1 MADDTN
7 TTTETESTVE
17 NESTEETQA
26 TQETEN
32 EADGPISAEEA
43 ARIRAALAK
52 ANKQSEHWRLKA
64 KEADDAQLSEVEKAK
79 RDAAEATQELAKI
92 QRDNLLKTV
101 ALAEGVPA
109 KWVNRLVGETEEELV
124 ADARAILADLNKP
137 KKPAPDASQGARQ
150 TAKTGGW
157 DAGKAEAQKR
167 FGK

>member
-1 MADDTN
+1 MADGT
-7 TTTETESTVE
+7 TTTETEATDE
-17 NESTEETQA
+17 NAEVTEETQG
-26 TQETEN
+26 TET

-79 RDAAEATQELAKI
+79 RDAAEATQKLAQI
-92 QRDNLLKTV
+92 ERDNLLKTV

-109 KWVNRLVGETEEELV
+109 KWVNRLVGDTEEELV

-137 KKPAPDASQGARQ
+137 KKPEPDPSQGPRQ
-150 TAKTGGW
+150 TAKVSGW
-157 DAGKAEAQKR
+157 DKGKAEARKR

>member
-1 MADDTN
+1 MADE
-7 TTTETESTVE
+7 TTSTDTETAGDT
-17 NESTEETQA
+17 ESTEETQ
-26 TQETEN
+26 ETTETVAA
-32 EADGPISAEEA
+32 EPISAEEA

-150 TAKTGGW
+150 TAKIGGW
-157 DAGKAEAQKR
+157 DAGKAEAAKR
-167 FGK
+167 FGKK

>member
-1 MADDTN
+1 MADGTN
-7 TTTETESTVE
+7 STTETEADGDT
-17 NESTEETQA
+17 TDA
-26 TQETEN
+26 TAEAQGAETE
-32 EADGPISAEEA
+32 ASDTTSPEEV

-79 RDAAEATQELAKI
+79 RDAADATTELARI
-92 QRDNLLKTV
+92 QRDNLVKSV

-109 KWVNRLVGETEEELV
+109 KWVNRLVGETEEELA
-124 ADARAILADLNKP
+124 ADARDLVADLVKQP
-137 KKPAPDASQGARQ
+137 KKPEPDPSQGPRQ
-150 TAKTGGW
+150 TAKVSGW

>member
-1 MADDTN
+1 MADGTN
-7 TTTETESTVE
+7 TTTETEATGESTE
-17 NESTEETQA
+17 ATEETQG
-26 TQETEN
+26 TET

-79 RDAAEATQELAKI
+79 RDAAEATQKLAQI
-92 QRDNLLKTV
+92 ERDNLLKTV

-109 KWVNRLVGETEEELV
+109 KWVNRLVGDTEEELV
-124 ADARAILADLNKP
+124 ADARAILADLAKQP
-137 KKPAPDASQGARQ
+137 KKPEPDASQGARQ
-150 TAKTGGW
+150 TAKVSGW
-157 DAGKAEAQKR
+157 DTGKAEAQKR

>member
-1 MADDTN
+1 MADE
-7 TTTETESTVE
+7 TTTTDTETTDE
-17 NESTEETQA
+17 NESTEETQ
-26 TQETEN
+26 TTETTDD
-32 EADGPISAEEA
+32 APISAEEA

-124 ADARAILADLNKP
+124 ADARAILADLNKT
-137 KKPAPDASQGARQ
+137 KKPAPDPSQGARQ
-150 TAKTGGW
+150 TAKTSGW
-157 DAGKAEAQKR
+157 DAGKAEAEKR
-167 FGK
+167 FGKK